1 MNITLSAK
9 EALIIKARE
18 YAAKHGATLNAMV
31 RKFLEKI
38 VEQEKSDTDLHRF
51 LQLAENY
58 SGDSNGWKWN
68 RNDIYEI

>member
-9 EALIIKARE
+9 EALINKARD
-18 YAAKHGATLNAMV
+18 YASKHGTTLNSMI
-31 RKFLEKI
+31 REFLEKI
-38 VEQEKSDTDLHRF
+38 VKQEKSDTGLKRF

-58 SGDSNGWKWN
+58 SGDSKGWTWD

>member
-9 EALIIKARE
+9 EALIIKARD
-18 YAAKHGATLNAMV
+18 YAFKHGTTLNSMI
-31 RKFLEKI
+31 REFLEKI
-38 VEQEKSDTDLHRF
+38 VKQEKSDTGLKRF

-58 SGDSNGWKWN
+58 SGDSKGWTWN

>member
-9 EALIIKARE
+9 ASLINKARE
-18 YAAKHGATLNAMV
+18 YATKHGTTLNALV
-31 RKFLEKI
+31 RRFLEKI
-38 VEQEKSDTDLHRF
+38 VDQEKSDTGLKRF

-58 SGDSNGWKWN
+58 SGDSHGWAWD

>member
-9 EALIIKARE
+9 EELINKARD
-18 YAAKHGATLNAMV
+18 YASKHGTTLNSMI
-31 RKFLEKI
+31 REFLEKI
-38 VEQEKSDTDLHRF
+38 VKQEKSDTGLKRF

-58 SGDSNGWKWN
+58 SGDSKGWTWN

>member
-9 EALIIKARE
+9 EALINKARD
-18 YAAKHGATLNAMV
+18 YASKHGTTLNSMI
-31 RKFLEKI
+31 REFLERI
-38 VEQEKSDTDLHRF
+38 VQQEKSDTGLKRF

-58 SGDSNGWKWN
+58 SGDSKGWTWD